1 MQTNESKTDSKAI
14 RKYTPEELKNEF
26 NYLRAKQITGTM
38 LSRGL
43 ETDGIKTAVGKTKWV
58 ATTLRK
64 ILRNEK
70 YIGDALLQK
79 TVTTDFLTKKR
90 VENK

>member
-26 NYLRAKQITGTM
+26 NYLRAKHITGMM

-43 ETDGIKTAVGKTKWV
+43 ITQDEYRLIMA
-58 ATTLRK
+58 
-64 ILRNEK
+64 
-70 YIGDALLQK
+70 
-79 TVTTDFLTKKR
+79 
-90 VENK
+90 ENKTTFPTFLAAILDC

>member
-14 RKYTPEELKNEF
+14 RKYTPKELKNEF

-43 ETDGIKTAVGKTKWV
+43 ITHDEYRLIMA
-58 ATTLRK
+58 
-64 ILRNEK
+64 
-70 YIGDALLQK
+70 
-79 TVTTDFLTKKR
+79 
-90 VENK
+90 ENKTTFTTFLSAILDC

>member
-26 NYLRAKQITGTM
+26 SYLRAKQITGTM

-43 ETDGIKTAVGKTKWV
+43 ITPEEYRLIM
-58 ATTLRK
+58 
-64 ILRNEK
+64 
-70 YIGDALLQK
+70 
-79 TVTTDFLTKKR
+79 
-90 VENK
+90 VENKITFPTFLSAIL

>member
-26 NYLRAKQITGTM
+26 SYLRAKQITGMM

-43 ETDGIKTAVGKTKWV
+43 ITPEEYRLIM
-58 ATTLRK
+58 
-64 ILRNEK
+64 
-70 YIGDALLQK
+70 
-79 TVTTDFLTKKR
+79 
-90 VENK
+90 VENKITFPTFLSAIL

>member
-26 NYLRAKQITGTM
+26 NYLRAKHITRTM

-43 ETDGIKTAVGKTKWV
+43 ITQDEYRLIMT
-58 ATTLRK
+58 
-64 ILRNEK
+64 
-70 YIGDALLQK
+70 
-79 TVTTDFLTKKR
+79 
-90 VENK
+90 ENKTTFPTFLSAILDC